1 LEELVTRT
9 AERLAVVNMALMNE
23 DEAVSREMIEHF
35 AGCAQCYLLTIS
47 VLILCRILIDNVLE
61 LSKMSKRATWKK
73 ILESE
78 EDKKKIAEIFKRI
91 DEHTKNF
98 HVRLP
103 TYLNQPRS

>member
-1 LEELVTRT
+1 MTRT
-9 AERLAVVNMALMNE
+9 AERLAIVNMALMKE

-35 AGCAQCYLLTIS
+35 AGCAQCYLVNFS
-47 VLILCRILIDNVLE
+47 VLIKCRILIDNVLD
-61 LSKMSKRATWKK
+61 LSKMLKRATWKK

-78 EDKKKIAEIFKRI
+78 EDKKKIAEIFKQI

-103 TYLNQPRS
+103 TYLI